1 MNPYAEAAES
11 NVRALSAAQRYA
23 AALLLYNDDFH
34 FKRKQSIVGSSE
46 EEEVEEEEIIEE
58 DEEVE
63 IEVVEGKGGVA
74 ESSSRSVRE
83 KALTGY
89 SVEDIMNDRRQSA
102 AARNLQS
109 NAEVPALYVIEGAYR
124 VLDEGISMFREGE
137 VFATYFESRK
147 SEVLE
152 QKSLGSV
159 DVQKVSPFRAG
170 CITRQLRALEIYA
183 MSPSSVSPPPA
194 VKHILKRLTRASN
207 PEGAKA
213 VLKEMNYNPN
223 SSVAAAAVSAMRL
236 KRGARF
242 GVTDAERDAEASTS
256 TNNFYSSVTPWTEE
270 IFDAAVA
277 LSEEVDRR
285 RKENDDLRSGPAG
298 KKGPSGRMDYR
309 SNSAEHPVMCVDG
322 KKASFLDD
330 AFSISPDTGEV
341 LVHVVDVVGTL
352 RRHELLQQTARD
364 RISSTFLPSGPIHM
378 LPPQALDS
386 LKLCTHGPN
395 EVITV
400 ALSVDSIS
408 GVVLGFRIFPSL
420 IGPVFTM
427 DVDTAD
433 EIIAGVGIKKGSIQ
447 GQEISDRPGFP
458 DAVVRDLLTVRRLM
472 DKVVEKQP
480 WVDVHFGAANPRQF
494 KLNKKTDT
502 YQQSSTEKTPA
513 NRMVNSLLT
522 MYSNSSCLFCASK
535 GVDVPIAWENR
546 DRVNS
551 AMVRRFGTQPLRNWL
566 SQLQQK
572 QLRAALN
579 MELPL
584 SRKECA
590 MAVTHHN
597 NKRKQ
602 VSGLVMQ
609 GRDLMSFESF
619 ENHCANVFAGSE
631 GSLIFN
637 AEGTGR
643 GGIVRIKEFRVDGV
657 VPVTVERGEMIRA
670 KVKKIIP
677 ETKTIVLEHLQ

>member
-1 MNPYAEAAES
+1 VNPYAEAAES
-11 NVRALSAAQRYA
+11 NVRALSASQRYA

-34 FKRKQSIVGSSE
+34 FKRKQSVVSE
-46 EEEVEEEEIIEE
+46 NDEE
-58 DEEVE
+58 DEEEEEEEEEAAPVE
-63 IEVVEGKGGVA
+63 EVIT
-74 ESSSRSVRE
+74 ESGSKSARQ

-102 AARNLQS
+102 AARGLRAT
-109 NAEVPALYVIEGAYR
+109 AEVPALYVIEGAYR
-124 VLDEGISMFREGE
+124 ILDEGISMFREGE
-137 VFATYFESRK
+137 VFSTYFEARK
-147 SEVLE
+147 LE
-152 QKSLGSV
+152 IQALKSPGSAEAP
-159 DVQKVSPFRAG
+159 KVSPFRAG

-194 VKHILKRLTRASN
+194 VKHILKRLNKALS
-207 PEGAKA
+207 PAGAKD
-213 VLKEMNYNPN
+213 VMKDMNYNPN
-223 SSVAAAAVSAMRL
+223 ASVAAAAVSAMRL

-242 GVTDAERDAEASTS
+242 GVTEAEREADATQSS
-256 TNNFYSSVTPWTEE
+256 GSNSFYSSVTPWTEDV
-270 IFDAAVA
+270 FDAAIA

-285 RKENDDLRSGPAG
+285 RKENEALRTGPAG

-386 LKLCTHGPN
+386 LKLSSSGPN

-400 ALSVDSIS
+400 ALSVDSIT

-420 IGPVFTM
+420 IGPVFAI

-433 EIIAGVGIKKGSIQ
+433 EIIAGVGIKKGSTQ
-447 GQEISDRPGFP
+447 GMEVSDRPGFP

-502 YQQSSTEKTPA
+502 YQQSLTEKTPA

-522 MYSNSSCLFCASK
+522 LYSNSSCLYCASK
-535 GVDVPIAWENR
+535 GVDAPVAWENR
-546 DRVNS
+546 DRVDS

-572 QLRAALN
+572 QLRAALK

-597 NKRKQ
+597 GKRKQ
-602 VSGLVMQ
+602 TSGLVMQ
-609 GRDLMSFESF
+609 GRDFMAFESF
-619 ENHCANVFAGSE
+619 ETHCSNVFSSGE
-631 GSLIFN
+631 TNLIFN
-637 AEGTGR
+637 AVGTGR
-643 GGIVRIKEFRVDGV
+643 GGIVRIKEFQVDGV
-657 VPVTVERGEMIRA
+657 VSVTVEKGERIRVR
-670 KVKKIIP
+670 VKKIIP
-677 ETKTIVLEHLQ
+677 ESKTVVLELISR

>member
-1 MNPYAEAAES
+1 MVQEVLLEGGTK
-11 NVRALSAAQRYA
+11 SARQ
-23 AALLLYNDDFH
+23 
-34 FKRKQSIVGSSE
+34 
-46 EEEVEEEEIIEE
+46 
-58 DEEVE
+58 
-63 IEVVEGKGGVA
+63 
-74 ESSSRSVRE
+74 

-89 SVEDIMNDRRQSA
+89 SVEDIMNERRQSA
-102 AARNLQS
+102 ASRGLKS
-109 NAEVPALYVIEGAYR
+109 TAEKAALYVIEGAYR

-147 SEVLE
+147 TELLE
-152 QKSLGSV
+152 MKSPSST
-159 DVQKVSPFRAG
+159 DIPAVSPFRAG

-183 MSPSSVSPPPA
+183 MSPLSVMPPPA
-194 VKHILKRLTRASN
+194 VKHILKRLNKTLSPN
-207 PEGAKA
+207 GAKSIMA
-213 VLKEMNYNPN
+213 DLNYNPN
-223 SSVAAAAVSAMRL
+223 ASVAAAAVSAMRL

-242 GVTDAERDAEASTS
+242 GVTSGEKESESAP
-256 TNNFYSSVTPWTEE
+256 NNFYNSITPWTEE
-270 IFDAAVA
+270 VYDAAIS

-285 RKENDDLRSGPAG
+285 RKENEDLRTGPAG

-309 SNSAEHPVMCVDG
+309 SNTAEHPVMCVDG

-386 LKLCTHGPN
+386 LKLSTAGPN

-400 ALSVDSIS
+400 ALSVDSIT
-408 GVVLGFRIFPSL
+408 GNIIGYRIFPSL
-420 IGPVFTM
+420 IGPVFAI
-427 DVDTAD
+427 DVETAD
-433 EIIAGVGIKKGSIQ
+433 EIIAGVGIKKGSTQ
-447 GQEISDRPGFP
+447 GMEISDRPGFP

-480 WVDVHFGAANPRQF
+480 WVDVHFGQANPRQF
-494 KLNKKTDT
+494 KLNKKTDS
-502 YQQSSTEKTPA
+502 YQQSLTEKTPA

-522 MYSNSSCLFCASK
+522 LYSNSSCLFCAAK
-535 GVDVPIAWENR
+535 GVDVPVAWENR
-546 DRVNS
+546 DRVDS

-572 QLRAALN
+572 QIRAALK

-584 SRKECA
+584 SRKDCA

-602 VSGLVMQ
+602 TSGLVTQ
-609 GRDLMSFESF
+609 GRDLMAFESF
-619 ENHCANVFAGSE
+619 ETHCANVYSSGE
-631 GSLIFN
+631 TTVIFN

-643 GGIVRIKEFRVDGV
+643 GGIVRIKEFQVDGV
-657 VPVTVERGEMIRA
+657 VSVSVEKGEKIRVR
-670 KVKKIIP
+670 VKKIIP
-677 ETKTIVLEHLQ
+677 ESKTVILDLISR